1 MTKRVSSSSKT
12 ALPFSKTLLAAGLSA
27 VLLSGCAS
35 LTQSTFNRPDV
46 SLPDQWQYAEQAA
59 GEIDAQ
65 FWRLFNDEGL
75 NQAIDQAVARNNDL
89 ALAALR
95 VQQAQLRADLTGN
108 SRWPIASGSFSNNGS
123 RNLGRS
129 DSFDNNYSANLGLR
143 FELDL
148 WGKLKHQQDADRWE
162 AEATEYDRQAAYLS
176 LIGTTSNLY
185 WQIAYLEERM
195 RLSNESIAYAQKTL
209 ELVNAQYSVGSVSR
223 LEVISAEQRLAS
235 QQAEQTQIKQQ
246 LVEAKNAFSVLFNQ
260 APQNAAPV
268 VLPTKL
274 PSADLPGIPAGIPA
288 NVLAN
293 RPDMRAAEAR
303 LRSVLADKD
312 AVTASYYPDISLTAG
327 LGFASAALGQLLHDP
342 SGMLGLSS
350 SLNFLDVRGMRLNKA
365 IAKNQYEQTVINYRQ
380 SLYDSLAEVEDNL
393 AARKH
398 YVEQEQALKQS
409 LAAAQEAERLYELR
423 YKNGSS
429 SLKDWLDTQ
438 ESRRSAEQAVIANH
452 YNRLLNEMNIYLA
465 LGGATKPAT
474 AIAVTSKPATV
485 VVEESTPAASTA
497 E

>member
-1 MTKRVSSSSKT
+1 MTTRSSSCKP
-12 ALPFSKTLLAAGLSA
+12 AVNPLSKTLLAASLSVA
-27 VLLSGCAS
+27 LLSGCAN
-35 LTQSTFNRPDV
+35 LTQSIYQRPDV
-46 SLPDQWQYAEQAA
+46 GVPGQWQYAEQAA

-65 FWRLFNDEGL
+65 FWRHFNDAGL
-75 NQAIDQAVARNNDL
+75 NQAIDQAIARNNNL
-89 ALAALR
+89 AVAALR

-108 SRWPIASGSFSNNGS
+108 ARWPIASGSFSNNGS

-129 DSFDNNYSANLGLR
+129 DSYDNSYSANLGLR
-143 FELDL
+143 YELDL
-148 WGKLKHQQDADRWE
+148 WGKIKHQQDADRWE

-195 RLSNESIAYAQKTL
+195 RLSNESIAYTQKTL

-268 VLPTKL
+268 ALPTKL

-312 AVTASYYPDISLTAG
+312 ALAASYYPDITLTAG

-342 SGMLGLSS
+342 TGSFGLSS
-350 SLNFLDVRGMRLNKA
+350 SLAFLDVRGMRLNKA

-380 SLYDSLAEVEDNL
+380 SLYESLQEVEDNL

-398 YVEQEQALKQS
+398 YMEQEAALKKS

-423 YKNGSS
+423 YRNGSS

-438 ESRRSAEQAVIANH
+438 ESRRSAEQAVLSNH

-465 LGGATKPAT
+465 LGGDTKPAT
-474 AIAVTSKPATV
+474 AIAVTSKPAV
-485 VVEESTPAASTA
+485 AVDA
-497 E
+497 ETTSAE